1 MTGDRDARSQSAKAR
16 RAGSPLRVLRAPP
29 VPEPPPRPATPG
41 RVGEDLRTAP
51 GAQAGAASRRARTA
65 SRPRE
70 TLLPRLK
77 RWQPAPGALR
87 RGDTDARRRRVRER
101 LGLAALLLVQAAFA
115 GLVIWALTSPPW
127 QVRYVQVEGT
137 DDAAL
142 AAAIQ
147 ALPLTGCNIFRCD
160 TTHQTRLITRLPAVA
175 RAEVH
180 AAYPDGLVVVVV
192 PRRPALLWHIGGT
205 GYVVAT
211 DGTVL
216 GPQASDPAFAQAPL
230 LDVVDT
236 GAAAFGGRAPAPGQ
250 RMDAAVADMARQLR
264 SGLAALGTG
273 WTLRL
278 DAAMDGRYGLRCA
291 EGGRPAGALRH
302 AGGRGPD
309 RRGALQRWPCRH
321 ERGGGAAPRAA
332 RRAGAALQPWGACD
346 ADRSA
351 LGRASILS

>member
-1 MTGDRDARSQSAKAR
+1 MHMTGDRDTHAQGAQGR
-16 RAGSPLRVLRAPP
+16 RAGSPLRVLRASR

-41 RVGEDLRTAP
+41 RVGEDLRTSGAP
-51 GAQAGAASRRARTA
+51 AGAASRRARTDA
-65 SRPRE
+65 RPRN

-77 RWQPAPGALR
+77 RWQPAPGAVR
-87 RGDTDARRRRVRER
+87 RGDTDARRRRVRGR

-115 GLVIWALTSPPW
+115 GLVIWALTSPTW

-137 DDAAL
+137 GDTAL
-142 AAAIQ
+142 AAAVQ

-160 TTHQTRLITRLPAVA
+160 TAHQTRLITRLPAVA

-230 LDVVDT
+230 LDVVDS

-250 RMDAAVADMARQLR
+250 HMDAAVAEMARQLR

-273 WTLRL
+273 WTLQWTADTGFVALKAGGQRVL
-278 DAAMDGRYGLRCA
+278 FGTPEDAAQTA
-291 EGGRPAGALRH
+291 AALSS
-302 AGGRGPD
+302 
-309 RRGALQRWPCRH
+309 
-321 ERGGGAAPRAA
+321 GGAADTSGVAA
-332 RRAGAALQPWGACD
+332 QLRKLRDVLARLASRGEHATLIDLRWGAHPYY
-346 ADRSA
+346 R
-351 LGRASILS
+351 R